1 MGIKK
6 ITLAL
11 SLAATLCSAVPSVA
25 LAHDNGR
32 HRGWHK
38 HHRDYDG
45 DRYYRR
51 GAYDDRRY
59 YRDDRPRYVR
69 RDCKTS
75 GTTGLLVGAAAG
87 ALLGR
92 SVDTRGD
99 RLPGTL
105 IGGGAGALIGKEID
119 SKHRC

>member
-1 MGIKK
+1 MEFKK
-6 ITLAL
+6 CALAT
-11 SLAATLCSAVPSVA
+11 SFAATLLGAIPSVA
-25 LAHDNGR
+25 IADNGR

-38 HHRDYDG
+38 HHDRDGYYDH
-45 DRYYRR
+45 
-51 GAYDDRRY
+51 RY
-59 YRDDRPRYVR
+59 YRDDRPRYAR

-92 SVDTRGD
+92 AVDTRGD
-99 RLPGTL
+99 RLPGTI

-119 SKHRC
+119 SKRRC

>member
-1 MGIKK
+1 MGKK

-11 SLAATLCSAVPSVA
+11 GLAAMLATTVPSIA
-25 LAHDNGR
+25 MADNGR
-32 HRGWHK
+32 HRGWYK
-38 HHRDYDG
+38 HHERDGYYDG
-45 DRYYRR
+45 
-51 GAYDDRRY
+51 RY

-92 SVDTRGD
+92 AVDTRGD
-99 RLPGTL
+99 RLPGTI
-105 IGGGAGALIGKEID
+105 IGGGAGALIGKEVD

>member
-1 MGIKK
+1 MRFK
-6 ITLAL
+6 TLAL
-11 SLAATLCSAVPSVA
+11 ALSFVATLGGAIPSAA
-25 LAHDNGR
+25 MADNGR
-32 HRGWHK
+32 HRGWYK
-38 HHRDYDG
+38 HHDRDG
-45 DRYYRR
+45 YY
-51 GAYDDRRY
+51 DRRS
-59 YRDDRPRYVR
+59 YRDERPRYVR

-75 GTTGLLVGAAAG
+75 GTTGLLLGAAAG

-119 SKHRC
+119 SKRRC

>member
-1 MGIKK
+1 MGFKK
-6 ITLAL
+6 FTLAI
-11 SLAATLCSAVPSVA
+11 SFAATLLGALPSAA
-25 LAHDNGR
+25 MADNGR

-38 HHRDYDG
+38 HHDRD
-45 DRYYRR
+45 
-51 GAYDDRRY
+51 

-69 RDCKTS
+69 RDCKSS

-92 SVDTRGD
+92 AVDTRGD
-99 RLPGTL
+99 RLPGTI

-119 SKHRC
+119 SKRRC

>member
-1 MGIKK
+1 MGFEKF
-6 ITLAL
+6 TLAL
-11 SLAATLCSAVPSVA
+11 SFAATLCAAIPSVA
-25 LAHDNGR
+25 MADNGR

-38 HHRDYDG
+38 HHHRDG
-45 DRYYRR
+45 YY
-51 GAYDDRRY
+51 DRRY
-59 YRDDRPRYVR
+59 YRDERPRYVR

-92 SVDTRGD
+92 AVDTRGD
-99 RLPGTL
+99 RLPGTI
-105 IGGGAGALIGKEID
+105 IGGGAGALLGKEID